1 MSSRCPGH
9 SVCSVAQGGEGSRPS
24 RCAHTDIETGE
35 ETMHRR
41 DGRWGLVAA
50 LGLIACGTAVRPP
63 IQPPPPDCQ
72 EEDGCGAAVPDAV
85 KSFNQGLQAFVVNDR
100 RQNWSE
106 ASCNA
111 VASQFLAASAA
122 QEKQKGRGL
131 PNAHYN
137 AGLAFQRCDKD
148 ADARKQF
155 QRAAKL
161 DPEFQRPKAQLALYD
176 FQRSGDLDRTIKR
189 LERIIRDAEFQNQEA
204 LVGLAALQ
212 MDRGST
218 KTTADGANDLE
229 RARRNLQRALALDDG
244 FMPAFNQLAVYYLE
258 QAKARAAGRQPGQ
271 SRRRRGLITASVT
284 AHSANAQQLDLAALV
299 ASQGIRKNAKYAPL
313 HNTAGLIQVE
323 LKDFNG
329 AVKSF
334 AAARKLDS
342 RFFAAHMNYAAVN
355 LSFRGFREAAK
366 AYRDAIRLE
375 PKDYEARLG
384 LALALRGQI
393 RSGDPDK
400 FVPRVQAALNEA
412 KKLEPSRPETYY
424 NEAILT
430 QEFRAKGSEKS
441 AVPALERA
449 AELYQRFIAK
459 AGNTPRYREAVVRAK
474 ERSQDIRDTLA
485 FIQAG
490 RKRKAPAGASP
501 PRT

>member
-1 MSSRCPGH
+1 
-9 SVCSVAQGGEGSRPS
+9 
-24 RCAHTDIETGE
+24 
-35 ETMHRR
+35 MHGR

-50 LGLIACGTAVRPP
+50 LGLIACSTAVRPP
-63 IQPPPPDCQ
+63 IRPPPPDCH

-100 RQNWSE
+100 QQNWSE
-106 ASCNA
+106 VSCNA
-111 VASQFLAASAA
+111 VASRFLSASAA

-148 ADARKQF
+148 AEARTQF
-155 QRAAKL
+155 QRAAQL
-161 DPEFQRPKAQLALYD
+161 DPDFQRPKAQLALYD
-176 FQRSGDLDRTIKR
+176 FQQSGDLDRTIKR
-189 LERIIRDAEFQNQEA
+189 LERIIRDAKFQNQEA

-212 MDRGST
+212 MGRGST
-218 KTTADGANDLE
+218 KTTANGANDLE

-258 QAKARAAGRQPGQ
+258 QAKARASGRQPGQ
-271 SRRRRGLITASVT
+271 LRRRRGLITTSAT
-284 AHSANAQQLDLAALV
+284 AHGANAQQLDLAALV
-299 ASQGIRKNAKYAPL
+299 ASQGIRKNVKYAPL
-313 HNTAGLIQVE
+313 YNTAGLIQVE

-393 RSGDPDK
+393 RPGDPDK
-400 FVPRVQAALNEA
+400 LVPQVQAALNQA
-412 KKLEPSRPETYY
+412 KKLEPNRPETYY

-441 AVPALERA
+441 AVPALKRA
-449 AELYQRFIAK
+449 ADLYRRFIAK
-459 AGNTPRYREAVVRAK
+459 AGNAPRYREAVVRAK

-490 RKRKAPAGASP
+490 QKRKAPAGASP
-501 PRT
+501 PKT